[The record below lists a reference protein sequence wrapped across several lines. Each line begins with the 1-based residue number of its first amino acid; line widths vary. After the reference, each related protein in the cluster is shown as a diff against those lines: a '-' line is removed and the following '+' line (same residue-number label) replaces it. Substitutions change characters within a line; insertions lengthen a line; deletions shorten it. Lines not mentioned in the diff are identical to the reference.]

1 MATLE
6 RLGVQGIRCF
16 APDHLEVIAFE
27 KPLTVIVGHN
37 GAGKTTVVECLKF
50 ATTGELPPC
59 VDRGRGWVFDPRLLD
74 AAEVKAQVRLRIH
87 TKGGKELT
95 VVRSMQLSQ
104 TVDRK
109 GKTKATFKQLEPY
122 LQLKD
127 SATGQKASIGN
138 KCADIDLQLPG
149 LLGIHRAVLEHVVFC
164 HQEESCWPLSDMQ
177 VLKKK
182 FDQLFGATRYVKAL
196 ESIRAIRKQHVS
208 AAKDRQHD
216 LQLVAAHRRQ
226 ARLLLRQLE
235 EARALETE
243 EEEQLRLTKAALE
256 THASL
261 LRSGEEAKEQEDEI
275 KRNLQV
281 ASQLVQRLAAELADQ
296 QERQERERREEKE
309 RERQRRRTARIRL
322 AERRRQEI
330 ERVEDSISRREQERD
345 EAERAR
351 QAEEDEE
358 RVWQK
363 EEEEEEKFRVAVE
376 QESYRELVELAKDIE
391 QQFAAKKDRLAALEG
406 ELQAREN
413 ESSALTERLH
423 AEQDRTAEAIRA
435 EERRNG
441 AAKERRR
448 ILEKLFKVLRGD
460 RHAQEHD
467 DEEEETFQRFASR
480 SDREILEDVETQMKK
495 LQNEKEVQGRD
506 AMRVTEVLK
515 LEARQL
521 QRWREELA
529 SLQDRKARRRKK
541 EELERDIRGVAEE
554 EERQRREE
562 EAGSQTCAAKI
573 SEMEAALKRADE
585 DLQKLRGRRR
595 LLERRRRVAEEQ
607 KERQMQLQ
615 LARQRIHDLEKEITE
630 KEAKF
635 LQEFQEVRDDLE
647 TEDSPL
653 LHFGGTFEEAATL
666 VASAASRKEAEK
678 AREHHRT
685 VSASLN
691 SCRGQAEL
699 GASSLRALLLPFCH
713 NLLRAASFSSQSFSA
728 QSSSPAS
735 SPPGSSPSPAAPVA
749 SVSGRQGDASE
760 ERPARGSA
768 WPPHLGLLLKE
779 TVRREREWGRDP
791 SRRLVPSASTSSSRS
806 PSSASAVSSSGSGD
820 VRPEEDALCADAR
833 ALLEIYEEGRRSRA
847 EADVAR
853 EDDALK
859 REAGHWAALYA
870 ISEAGGTNRLD
881 CLVPHGWLR
890 QLAKESEEASACAL
904 CRRAFL
910 TRDELEKTMN
920 EIEQRL
926 QALPQQVRDAETR
939 QREIQKQLDAL
950 QEERLLMA
958 TLAKQK
964 EEIAQKTTFLQTL
977 RQNLH
982 HLKGQVQ
989 VAARRAEEA
998 ARREEKIR
1006 KLVDA
1011 SESLREVKTVGRQKA
1026 RGELETKEAQL
1037 REAVAAAAGDA
1048 GFEAMDETGSPLDLQ
1063 SITKE
1068 FEACDEEQSKLY
1080 TLRDVTQARLNE
1092 AVRQRFVQ
1100 QQRKEEL
1107 RRRRED
1113 LRREE
1118 EELESL
1124 EHQISKTVD
1133 AMQAKERE
1141 LPAQRRE
1148 LASLERR
1155 LQEKNEQLR
1164 REEQRRGDTLRA
1176 VDASVEELSEQQR
1189 RLGEATHAVRQAEAA
1204 LREIREKKSTLA
1216 AELGRLQ
1223 AKREEV
1229 NADISR
1235 MKKANEE
1242 QQKACARGQRFLT
1255 IVKNKVALLH
1265 RENELEQEKKKIDAL
1280 AQQLRDGRRRRFT
1293 GASGRDGEDEERE
1306 EGTED
1311 GEEGGGLERELR
1323 ELRRKCEAEKE
1334 KKARL
1339 EGSLVTRRER
1349 VKEIEKELA
1358 GSAVY
1363 NDVEEKYRSA
1373 LVDAE
1378 IEAMA
1383 AKDLDRY
1390 HRALDKALMKY
1401 HSMKMQEINATM
1413 KELWQTMYTG
1423 HDIDFIAIRSDTEEQ
1438 TAGAPASLFGN
1449 ASSSASAPAAGQR
1462 SYNYRV
1468 VMVKGGV
1475 ELDMRG
1481 RCSAGQKILASLI
1494 IRLALAETFCV
1505 HCGVLALDEPTTNL
1519 DRFNCESLA
1528 KALAALVEAR
1538 RTSASFQLILI
1549 THDEQF
1555 VMKLARHG
1563 LCDKFYKITKAL
1575 SGDSRITC
1583 CDIQGF

>member
-1 MATLE
+1 
-6 RLGVQGIRCF
+6 
-16 APDHLEVIAFE
+16 
-27 KPLTVIVGHN
+27 
-37 GAGKTTVVECLKF
+37 
-50 ATTGELPPC
+50 
-59 VDRGRGWVFDPRLLD
+59 
-74 AAEVKAQVRLRIH
+74 
-87 TKGGKELT
+87 
-95 VVRSMQLSQ
+95 
-104 TVDRK
+104 
-109 GKTKATFKQLEPY
+109 
-122 LQLKD
+122 
-127 SATGQKASIGN
+127 
-138 KCADIDLQLPG
+138 
-149 LLGIHRAVLEHVVFC
+149 
-164 HQEESCWPLSDMQ
+164 
-177 VLKKK
+177 
-182 FDQLFGATRYVKAL
+182 
-196 ESIRAIRKQHVS
+196 
-208 AAKDRQHD
+208 
-216 LQLVAAHRRQ
+216 
-226 ARLLLRQLE
+226 
-235 EARALETE
+235 
-243 EEEQLRLTKAALE
+243 
-256 THASL
+256 
-261 LRSGEEAKEQEDEI
+261 
-275 KRNLQV
+275 
-281 ASQLVQRLAAELADQ
+281 
-296 QERQERERREEKE
+296 
-309 RERQRRRTARIRL
+309 
-322 AERRRQEI
+322 
-330 ERVEDSISRREQERD
+330 
-345 EAERAR
+345 
-351 QAEEDEE
+351 
-358 RVWQK
+358 
-363 EEEEEEKFRVAVE
+363 
-376 QESYRELVELAKDIE
+376 
-391 QQFAAKKDRLAALEG
+391 
-406 ELQAREN
+406 
-413 ESSALTERLH
+413 
-423 AEQDRTAEAIRA
+423 
-435 EERRNG
+435 
-441 AAKERRR
+441 
-448 ILEKLFKVLRGD
+448 
-460 RHAQEHD
+460 
-467 DEEEETFQRFASR
+467 
-480 SDREILEDVETQMKK
+480 
-495 LQNEKEVQGRD
+495 
-506 AMRVTEVLK
+506 
-515 LEARQL
+515 
-521 QRWREELA
+521 
-529 SLQDRKARRRKK
+529 
-541 EELERDIRGVAEE
+541 
-554 EERQRREE
+554 
-562 EAGSQTCAAKI
+562 
-573 SEMEAALKRADE
+573 
-585 DLQKLRGRRR
+585 
-595 LLERRRRVAEEQ
+595 
-607 KERQMQLQ
+607 
-615 LARQRIHDLEKEITE
+615 
-630 KEAKF
+630 
-635 LQEFQEVRDDLE
+635 
-647 TEDSPL
+647 
-653 LHFGGTFEEAATL
+653 
-666 VASAASRKEAEK
+666 
-678 AREHHRT
+678 
-685 VSASLN
+685 
-691 SCRGQAEL
+691 
-699 GASSLRALLLPFCH
+699 
-713 NLLRAASFSSQSFSA
+713 
-728 QSSSPAS
+728 
-735 SPPGSSPSPAAPVA
+735 
-749 SVSGRQGDASE
+749 
-760 ERPARGSA
+760 
-768 WPPHLGLLLKE
+768 
-779 TVRREREWGRDP
+779 
-791 SRRLVPSASTSSSRS
+791 
-806 PSSASAVSSSGSGD
+806 
-820 VRPEEDALCADAR
+820 
-833 ALLEIYEEGRRSRA
+833 
-847 EADVAR
+847 
-853 EDDALK
+853 
-859 REAGHWAALYA
+859 
-870 ISEAGGTNRLD
+870 
-881 CLVPHGWLR
+881 
-890 QLAKESEEASACAL
+890 
-904 CRRAFL
+904 
-910 TRDELEKTMN
+910 
-920 EIEQRL
+920 
-926 QALPQQVRDAETR
+926 
-939 QREIQKQLDAL
+939 
-950 QEERLLMA
+950 
-958 TLAKQK
+958 
-964 EEIAQKTTFLQTL
+964 
-977 RQNLH
+977 NLH

-989 VAARRAEEA
+989 AAARRAEEA
-998 ARREEKIR
+998 ERREEKIK

-1026 RGELETKEAQL
+1026 RGELEMKEAQL
-1037 REAVAAAAGDA
+1037 REAVAAVAGDA

-1080 TLRDVTQARLNE
+1080 TLRDATQARLNE

-1311 GEEGGGLERELR
+1311 GEEGGGLEHELR

-1438 TAGAPASLFGN
+1438 TAGAPTSLFGN